1 MHAKHLGVSLN
12 SIHVKVQ
19 IIELTFFLFRDV
31 ELANDNN
38 IDTTHKHQRWSLM
51 GGSMVCTYSP
61 LSFRNEVSEGDA
73 MLLALP
79 KANKTNYFNS
89 DCETSQLWSLATEC
103 ISLQL
108 LHMFT
113 V

>member
-103 ISLQL
+103 IS
-108 LHMFT
+108 
-113 V
+113 